1 MKYTLIQEGRFLFM
15 MNVPEI
21 DQIIASIVDYQKLAD
36 QLDKKTKKFIKQLT
50 DELYA
55 FDSNASKV
63 KSEAEYLSL
72 VKDLVISINK
82 INEKANYG
90 LIETMEREDIY
101 TYIESVSTRLGFSF
115 DYDITEEYRAW

>member
-1 MKYTLIQEGRFLFM
+1 MKYTLFKEGRFLLM
-15 MNVPEI
+15 KNVPEI
-21 DQIIASIVDYQKLAD
+21 DRIIASIVDYQKLAK
-36 QLDKKTKKFIKQLT
+36 QLDKKTKNVIKQLT

-55 FDSNASKV
+55 FDSNASKI
-63 KSEAEYLSL
+63 KSEADYLNL

-115 DYDITEEYRAW
+115 DYDITEAYREW

>member
-1 MKYTLIQEGRFLFM
+1 MKYTLFREGRFLFM
-15 MNVPEI
+15 KNVPEI
-21 DQIIASIVDYQKLAD
+21 DRIIASIVDYQRLAK
-36 QLDKKTKKFIKQLT
+36 QLDKKTKNVIKQLT

-55 FDSNASKV
+55 FDSNASKI
-63 KSEAEYLSL
+63 KSEADYLNL
-72 VKDLVISINK
+72 VKDLVISINE

>member
-1 MKYTLIQEGRFLFM
+1 MKSI
-15 MNVPEI
+15 VEI

-36 QLDKKTKKFIKQLT
+36 QLGKKTKKVIKQLT

-55 FDSNASKV
+55 FDSSASKV
-63 KSEAEYLSL
+63 KSEADYLNL
-72 VKDLVISINK
+72 VKDLVISMNK

-115 DYDITEEYRAW
+115 DYDITEAYREW